1 MQNFPTQKGLKL
13 LSGQATMQELSNE
26 IRHLKKERDAVILA
40 HVYQRPEVQD
50 VADYVGDSLGLSQQ
64 AAATS
69 AKVII
74 FCGVHFM
81 AESASILS
89 PDKIVVLPEE
99 EAGCPMA
106 DMVDAVSL
114 ERKKQEM
121 PGAAVVCYVN
131 TSAEVKALCDIACTS
146 ANGVK
151 VVESLPPEQPVLFVP
166 DKNLG
171 SYIASKTGRE
181 IALWDGCCNVHDR
194 LTVEDI
200 RKAKAAHPQALV
212 LVHPECRPEVVALAD
227 KVASTTGMVRFVSGS
242 EAREFIIG
250 TESGILSQLRKTSP
264 DKKFYMAS
272 GDLICPNMKKTTLES
287 VHRALLTLQPRV
299 DVPEDIR
306 QKAARCL
313 ERMLSVT

>member
-1 MQNFPTQKGLKL
+1 MP
-13 LSGQATMQELSNE
+13 GQAAMQELSNE
-26 IRHLKKERDAVILA
+26 IRRLKKERDAVILA
-40 HVYQRPEVQD
+40 HVYQLPEVQD

-106 DMVDAVSL
+106 DMIDPVQL

-131 TSAEVKALCDIACTS
+131 TSAEVKAGSDIACTS

-151 VVESLPPEQPVLFVP
+151 VVESLPPKQPVLFVP

-171 SYIASKTGRE
+171 SYIAAKTGRQ
-181 IALWDGCCNVHDR
+181 ITLWDGCCNTHDL
-194 LTVEDI
+194 LTVDDI
-200 RKAKAAHPQALV
+200 RKARAEHPGALV
-212 LVHPECRPEVVALAD
+212 MVHPECRPGVVALAD
-227 KVASTTGMVRFVSGS
+227 KVAGTTGMIRFAGESS
-242 EAREFIIG
+242 AREFIVG
-250 TESGILSQLRKTSP
+250 TESGILHQLRKKYP
-264 DKKFYMAS
+264 DKEFYMAS
-272 GDLICPNMKKTTLES
+272 SNLLCPNMKKTTLES
-287 VHRALLTLQPRV
+287 VYRALVTLQPRIE
-299 DVPEDIR
+299 VPEDVR
-306 QKAARCL
+306 VKAFRCL
-313 ERMLSVT
+313 ERMLAVT

>member
-1 MQNFPTQKGLKL
+1 M
-13 LSGQATMQELSNE
+13 SGQATIQELSNE
-26 IRHLKKERDAVILA
+26 IRRLKKERAAVILA

-50 VADYVGDSLGLSQQ
+50 IADFVGDSLGLSQQ

-99 EAGCPMA
+99 LAGCPMA
-106 DMVDAVSL
+106 DMIDAVQL
-114 ERKKQEM
+114 ERKRQEM

-131 TSAEVKALCDIACTS
+131 TSAEVKAGCDIACTS
-146 ANGVK
+146 ANAVK
-151 VVESLPPEQPVLFVP
+151 IVESLPPKQPVLFVP

-171 SYIASKTGRE
+171 NYIASKTGRD
-181 IALWDGCCNVHDR
+181 ITVWDGYCHAHNN

-200 RKAKAAHPQALV
+200 RKAKAEHPQALV

-227 KVASTTGMVRFVSGS
+227 RVSSTTGMINFARASS
-242 EAREFIIG
+242 AREFIIG
-250 TESGILSQLRKTSP
+250 TESGILHQLRKESP

-272 GDLICPNMKKTTLES
+272 PNLFCPNMKKTTLES
-287 VHRALLTLQPRV
+287 VHRALVTLQPRV
-299 DVPEDIR
+299 YVPEDVR
-306 QKAARCL
+306 KQAVSCL
-313 ERMLSVT
+313 ERMLAVV